1 MTIKNKLLALVAVS
15 LLSLLF
21 IAGSAFYI
29 AGNLREA
36 TDFANKRSIP
46 IMKDIY
52 EVEVDQQALAI
63 LFYRYTLT
71 EDNLARKQ
79 IVDDMAK
86 TRASMKEHFQAIDK
100 GVRSP
105 KGREFYSGYVKAA
118 EEYFALLDTALSNP
132 SADMQSMLAFVPKLA
147 ATRTRLAE
155 FVEGHIANNHQN
167 NIKFANQADSLADS
181 MTAIL
186 IGVVVLVMVIIS
198 AISLTIFRSITRSIK
213 SIQDAITQ
221 IEGNLDFTVQS
232 TVIGKDEIAGV
243 ALALNRLIGKLRN
256 SLLDIAKGAS
266 EISKASSHLATASHQ
281 VATASARQSDSASS
295 MAASVEQMTVSISHV
310 SDRSGEAHALSS
322 ESGQY
327 ATEGET
333 VISKTVTEI
342 NQIAESVTHASQRI
356 QQLESASQ
364 QISTVVAVIKEVAE
378 QTNLLALNAAIEAAR
393 AGEQGRGF
401 AVVADEV
408 RKLAERT
415 ASSTTQIATTIE
427 SIRGVSRE
435 AVVSMEQAVT
445 LVATGVSQASDASA
459 AIQRISQASQHAVSM
474 VEEITAAIRE
484 QSQASNVIAGNVE
497 NIAQMAEESS
507 AAAQNSADSAAHL
520 DQVSKELQTIVSAY
534 RL

>member
-132 SADMQSMLAFVPKLA
+132 SADMQSKLA
-147 ATRTRLAE
+147 ATRTLLAE

-497 NIAQMAEESS
+497 YIAQMAEESS

>member
-198 AISLTIFRSITRSIK
+198 AISLTIFRSIHGRS
-213 SIQDAITQ
+213 
-221 IEGNLDFTVQS
+221 NQS
-232 TVIGKDEIAGV
+232 
-243 ALALNRLIGKLRN
+243 RMP
-256 SLLDIAKGAS
+256 S
-266 EISKASSHLATASHQ
+266 
-281 VATASARQSDSASS
+281 
-295 MAASVEQMTVSISHV
+295 
-310 SDRSGEAHALSS
+310 
-322 ESGQY
+322 
-327 ATEGET
+327 
-333 VISKTVTEI
+333 
-342 NQIAESVTHASQRI
+342 
-356 QQLESASQ
+356 
-364 QISTVVAVIKEVAE
+364 
-378 QTNLLALNAAIEAAR
+378 
-393 AGEQGRGF
+393 
-401 AVVADEV
+401 
-408 RKLAERT
+408 RK
-415 ASSTTQIATTIE
+415 
-427 SIRGVSRE
+427 
-435 AVVSMEQAVT
+435 
-445 LVATGVSQASDASA
+445 
-459 AIQRISQASQHAVSM
+459 
-474 VEEITAAIRE
+474 
-484 QSQASNVIAGNVE
+484 
-497 NIAQMAEESS
+497 
-507 AAAQNSADSAAHL
+507 
-520 DQVSKELQTIVSAY
+520 
-534 RL
+534 